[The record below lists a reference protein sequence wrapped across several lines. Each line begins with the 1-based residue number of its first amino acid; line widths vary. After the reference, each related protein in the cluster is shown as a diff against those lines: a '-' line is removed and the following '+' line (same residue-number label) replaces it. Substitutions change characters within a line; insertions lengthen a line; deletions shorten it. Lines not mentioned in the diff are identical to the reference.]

1 MALTTNSYEV
11 TGELSAP
18 QDFIDGIH
26 RTRLAHSE
34 TIQLTAKRIDVDELA
49 ARRGESDTQ
58 IEFEFIIGITDE
70 TESNPAVSGRM
81 DAANGKWILIRAD
94 FDNNHVRFDIYE

>member
-1 MALTTNSYEV
+1 MTTTHFEV
-11 TGELSAP
+11 TGEQRAP
-18 QDFIDGIH
+18 QDFIDDIH
-26 RTRLAHSE
+26 RTRLAHIE
-34 TIQLTAKRIDVDELA
+34 RITLTAKRIDVDELA

-81 DAANGKWILIRAD
+81 DTENGKWILIRAD
-94 FDNNHVRFDIYE
+94 FENNHVRFDISE